1 MDDQKR
7 KGIRLR
13 DLRKANRLTQEK
25 LAELTELSKDALSKM
40 ERGESN
46 PSTESLERIARVY
59 RMKLY
64 ELLAYIDDP
73 DDSPRAQAIRDIL
86 AMCRRL
92 DDLSL
97 ELVRRQVTAVD
108 DLARAVTPT
117 HSAGGR

>member
-59 RMKLY
+59 RMKLH

-73 DDSPRAQAIRDIL
+73 DDSPRAHALRDIL
-86 AMCRRL
+86 AMCQRL

-97 ELVRRQVTAVD
+97 DIVRRQVAVIEST
-108 DLARAVTPT
+108 RCAVKLD
-117 HSAGGR
+117 